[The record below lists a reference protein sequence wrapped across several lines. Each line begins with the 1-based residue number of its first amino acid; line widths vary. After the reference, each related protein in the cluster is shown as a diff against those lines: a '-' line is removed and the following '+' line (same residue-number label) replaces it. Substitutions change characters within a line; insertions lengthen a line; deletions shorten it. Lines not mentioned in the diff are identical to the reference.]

1 VNSLNKYVDNNEIR
15 PLQMKQE
22 ESLHAHTARTT
33 RVSDLAESWLF
44 VTARNQFQFQ
54 FQGHI
59 ME

>member
-33 RVSDLAESWLF
+33 HISDLAESWLF
-44 VTARNQFQFQ
+44 VTARNQF
-54 FQGHI
+54 
-59 ME
+59 